1 MRGGATGWTLPVAAL
16 MALGI
21 VPPVSAQR
29 PSPKSPPASSKTQ
42 SSASKS
48 QGTTAKLRG
57 GAAGGE
63 PRSCRETRPDPVGRR
78 A

>member
-29 PSPKSPPASSKTQ
+29 PSPKSPPVPSKPQ
-42 SSASKS
+42 SIS
-48 QGTTAKLRG
+48 
-57 GAAGGE
+57 
-63 PRSCRETRPDPVGRR
+63 
-78 A
+78 